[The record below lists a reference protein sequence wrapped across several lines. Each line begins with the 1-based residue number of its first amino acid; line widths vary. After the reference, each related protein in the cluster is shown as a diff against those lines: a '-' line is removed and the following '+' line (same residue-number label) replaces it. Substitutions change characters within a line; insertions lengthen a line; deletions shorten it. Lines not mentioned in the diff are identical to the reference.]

1 MAVRY
6 GATRYNRGAAA
17 FHWVTALLV
26 LIQIYLGFVFA
37 DMERGDDRTLWFNW
51 HKTVGITI
59 LVLSLARLGWRITN
73 PPPPLPS
80 SLPAWGRVA
89 ARVNHGAFYV
99 VLIGL
104 PLTGWMYLS
113 TGKPALTSNTTSLVG
128 GLVWPFIP
136 GLPRGLHEGFEQ
148 THVMLVWLTFA
159 LLALHVAAAIKHQF
173 VDRGDAAGRMPPLPG
188 SPR

>member
-17 FHWVTALLV
+17 FHWVTAFLV
-26 LIQIYLGFVFA
+26 LIQIYLGFAFA
-37 DMERGDDRTLWFNW
+37 DMERGDARTLWFNW

-59 LVLSLARLGWRITN
+59 LLLSMARLGWRITN
-73 PPPPLPS
+73 PPPRLPS
-80 SLPAWGRVA
+80 SLPAWERVA

-113 TGKPALTSNTTSLVG
+113 TGRPALTSNTTSLVG

-136 GLPRGLHEGFEQ
+136 GLPRGLHESFEQ

-173 VDRGDAAGRMPPLPG
+173 VDLGDAAGRMPPLPG